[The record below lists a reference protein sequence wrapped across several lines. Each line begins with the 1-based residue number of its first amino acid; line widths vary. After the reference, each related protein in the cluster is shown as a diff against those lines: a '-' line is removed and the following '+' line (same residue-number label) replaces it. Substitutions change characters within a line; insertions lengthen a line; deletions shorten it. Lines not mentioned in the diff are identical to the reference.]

1 MPDFE
6 IEDSLNCMVA
16 GVDEAGR
23 GPWAGPVVAGAVIIR
38 DRNLGDELLKGLD
51 DSKKISAKK
60 RELLYEKL
68 REEEK
73 NGRLFIGIG
82 QASAEEID
90 RCNILQATFAAMKRA
105 EETGAPA
112 AAIEL
117 PDGTIVTGK
126 TSSLL
131 GASSAMLLNALKKLA
146 NLDHDVKLISPTIIE
161 PIQHLKVSHLGNH
174 NPRLHTDEI
183 LIALCICAATDE
195 KAELAM
201 QQLEKLKCCEV
212 HSSVI
217 LSAVDENVFQ
227 KLGVNLTCEPIYQT
241 KKLFHG

>member
-73 NGRLFIGIG
+73 NGRLFIGSDR
-82 QASAEEID
+82 QALRKLTA
-90 RCNILQATFAAMKRA
+90 ATFFR
-105 EETGAPA
+105 P
-112 AAIEL
+112 
-117 PDGTIVTGK
+117 
-126 TSSLL
+126 LL
-131 GASSAMLLNALKKLA
+131 
-146 NLDHDVKLISPTIIE
+146 
-161 PIQHLKVSHLGNH
+161 
-174 NPRLHTDEI
+174 
-183 LIALCICAATDE
+183 
-195 KAELAM
+195 
-201 QQLEKLKCCEV
+201 QQ
-212 HSSVI
+212 
-217 LSAVDENVFQ
+217 
-227 KLGVNLTCEPIYQT
+227 
-241 KKLFHG
+241 

>member
-73 NGRLFIGIG
+73 TAVCLS
-82 QASAEEID
+82 ASD
-90 RCNILQATFAAMKRA
+90 RQVPRKLTAATFFR
-105 EETGAPA
+105 P
-112 AAIEL
+112 
-117 PDGTIVTGK
+117 
-126 TSSLL
+126 LL
-131 GASSAMLLNALKKLA
+131 Q
-146 NLDHDVKLISPTIIE
+146 P
-161 PIQHLKVSHLGNH
+161 
-174 NPRLHTDEI
+174 
-183 LIALCICAATDE
+183 
-195 KAELAM
+195 
-201 QQLEKLKCCEV
+201 
-212 HSSVI
+212 
-217 LSAVDENVFQ
+217 
-227 KLGVNLTCEPIYQT
+227 
-241 KKLFHG
+241 

>member
-51 DSKKISAKK
+51 DSKKLSAKK

-105 EETGAPA
+105 VEALKEKPEFAIIDGNQTPKDFPCRTRTVVKGDARCMSIA
-112 AAIEL
+112 AASIAAK
-117 PDGTIVTGK
+117 VYR
-126 TSSLL
+126 
-131 GASSAMLLNALKKLA
+131 
-146 NLDHDVKLISPTIIE
+146 DHLM
-161 PIQHLKVSHLGNH
+161 
-174 NPRLHTDEI
+174 R
-183 LIALCICAATDE
+183 
-195 KAELAM
+195 ELA
-201 QQLEKLKCCEV
+201 
-212 HSSVI
+212 
-217 LSAVDENVFQ
+217 Q
-227 KLGVNLTCEPIYQT
+227 KYPYYDFKNNKGYPT
-241 KKLFHG
+241 KKHIEAIKEHGITSLHRKTYGPVKEYLERN

>member
-105 EETGAPA
+105 VE
-112 AAIEL
+112 
-117 PDGTIVTGK
+117 
-126 TSSLL
+126 
-131 GASSAMLLNALKKLA
+131 ALKEKPEFA
-146 NLDHDVKLISPTIIE
+146 IIDGNQTPKDFPCRTRTVVKGRSVNCGQGLPGSSDAGAGT
-161 PIQHLKVSHLGNH
+161 
-174 NPRLHTDEI
+174 EI
-183 LIALCICAATDE
+183 PLLC
-195 KAELAM
+195 
-201 QQLEKLKCCEV
+201 
-212 HSSVI
+212 
-217 LSAVDENVFQ
+217 F
-227 KLGVNLTCEPIYQT
+227 
-241 KKLFHG
+241 

>member
-105 EETGAPA
+105 VE
-112 AAIEL
+112 
-117 PDGTIVTGK
+117 
-126 TSSLL
+126 
-131 GASSAMLLNALKKLA
+131 ALKEKRQSDAEGFSLPYPNRCQGRRA
-146 NLDHDVKLISPTIIE
+146 LYVNCRSVNCGQGLPGSSDAGAGT
-161 PIQHLKVSHLGNH
+161 
-174 NPRLHTDEI
+174 EI
-183 LIALCICAATDE
+183 PLLC
-195 KAELAM
+195 
-201 QQLEKLKCCEV
+201 
-212 HSSVI
+212 
-217 LSAVDENVFQ
+217 F
-227 KLGVNLTCEPIYQT
+227 
-241 KKLFHG
+241 

>member
-23 GPWAGPVVAGAVIIR
+23 GPVVAGAVIIR

-105 EETGAPA
+105 V
-112 AAIEL
+112 EL
-117 PDGTIVTGK
+117 
-126 TSSLL
+126 SLI
-131 GASSAMLLNALKKLA
+131 
-146 NLDHDVKLISPTIIE
+146 HI
-161 PIQHLKVSHLGNH
+161 
-174 NPRLHTDEI
+174 
-183 LIALCICAATDE
+183 
-195 KAELAM
+195 
-201 QQLEKLKCCEV
+201 
-212 HSSVI
+212 
-217 LSAVDENVFQ
+217 
-227 KLGVNLTCEPIYQT
+227 
-241 KKLFHG
+241 

>member
-51 DSKKISAKK
+51 DSKKLSAKK

-105 EETGAPA
+105 VE
-112 AAIEL
+112 
-117 PDGTIVTGK
+117 
-126 TSSLL
+126 
-131 GASSAMLLNALKKLA
+131 ALKEKPEFAIIDGNQTPKVFVSSTYSQTRLYSENDYPVTPSDQYRYGQYLVANIFWNVNA
-146 NLDHDVKLISPTIIE
+146 NLQVGAEYLRGWRTDFNDMTRHANRLN
-161 PIQHLKVSHLGNH
+161 VSAQYN
-174 NPRLHTDEI
+174 
-183 LIALCICAATDE
+183 
-195 KAELAM
+195 
-201 QQLEKLKCCEV
+201 
-212 HSSVI
+212 
-217 LSAVDENVFQ
+217 F
-227 KLGVNLTCEPIYQT
+227 
-241 KKLFHG
+241 